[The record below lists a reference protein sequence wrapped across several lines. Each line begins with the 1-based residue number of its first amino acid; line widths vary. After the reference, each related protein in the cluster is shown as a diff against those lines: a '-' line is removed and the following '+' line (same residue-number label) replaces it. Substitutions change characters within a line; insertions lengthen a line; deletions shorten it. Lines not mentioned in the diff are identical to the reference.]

1 MAVMGAPMGLLVA
14 LTALVAHSASPQCH
28 IFSGETLG
36 QGQIKTIN
44 AKTPGD
50 CCDACT
56 ENDECAA
63 WTYHSPAE
71 LPTGN
76 CFLKDNVKPLVPP
89 RKADPHNHT
98 MSGLTSGSTC
108 VPNAQ
113 PVQLCPQ
120 GYPCPD
126 CGAPVCS
133 CVNKGPVRESPFGC
147 LPPHDKLPFCD
158 SSLSVH
164 ERVLDLVSR
173 VNDSDKPNLLTA
185 RGKGG
190 GGTHMQSI
198 PALGVPAYYWGTNC
212 LHSLNGGQCVQDSQ
226 GQTRCPTNFPSG
238 PSFGATFDRD
248 LIKKMANKVGVELRA
263 MLALG
268 DNANNSWAHP
278 SIDCWGP
285 VINLN
290 RDPRWGRNG
299 EGGTE
304 DAYAMGE
311 LAKAWTLGFQAPRP
325 SLLNSSVELLQGII
339 TLKHMAVNSLE
350 NTAPWTRH
358 SIDANEALGVDPYVL
373 ADYYLRPFKSA
384 IRGGDARGV
393 MCSYNAVLGKPTCL
407 SPIIRKSR
415 EMWGFR
421 GYVTSEDRKSVV

>member
-1 MAVMGAPMGLLVA
+1 MGVARISAAWASVVLVGLA
-14 LTALVAHSASPQCH
+14 LTAPAASPQSCH
-28 IFSGETLG
+28 IFGGQTLG
-36 QGQIKTIN
+36 QRSIKIIS

-56 ENDECAA
+56 SNDLCAA
-63 WTYHSPAE
+63 WTFHSPNE
-71 LPTGN
+71 MPTEN
-76 CFLKDNVKPLVPP
+76 CYLKDNVKPLVPP
-89 RKADPHNHT
+89 RAVDPHNHT
-98 MSGLTSGSTC
+98 MSGLAAGATC
-108 VPNAQ
+108 VPNAH
-113 PVQLCPQ
+113 PVELCSQ

-133 CVNKGPVRESPFGC
+133 CANKGPVRESPFGC

-212 LHSLNGGQCVQDSQ
+212 LHSLNGGQCVVDSKN
-226 GQTRCPTNFPSG
+226 QTRCPTNFPSG

-248 LIKKMANKVGVELRA
+248 LIKKMANTVGVELRA

-268 DNANNSWAHP
+268 DNANNSWSKP

-290 RDPRWGRNG
+290 R
-299 EGGTE
+299 
-304 DAYAMGE
+304 
-311 LAKAWTLGFQAPRP
+311 
-325 SLLNSSVELLQGII
+325 
-339 TLKHMAVNSLE
+339 
-350 NTAPWTRH
+350 
-358 SIDANEALGVDPYVL
+358 
-373 ADYYLRPFKSA
+373 
-384 IRGGDARGV
+384 
-393 MCSYNAVLGKPTCL
+393 
-407 SPIIRKSR
+407 
-415 EMWGFR
+415 
-421 GYVTSEDRKSVV
+421 